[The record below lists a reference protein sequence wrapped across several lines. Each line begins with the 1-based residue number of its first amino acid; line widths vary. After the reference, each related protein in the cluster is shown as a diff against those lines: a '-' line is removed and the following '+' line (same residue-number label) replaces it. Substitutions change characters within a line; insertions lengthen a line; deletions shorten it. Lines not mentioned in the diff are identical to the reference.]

1 VTRLPLS
8 PAKPSPFLPVR
19 GRSGDCAAGAKRRR
33 LRFGSV
39 SSDRLSVVLAAMADV
54 DGDPESAVDR
64 VCAAGVALLSL
75 KGAGL
80 SLMVDGELRGTAGV
94 SDPGVAVVQ
103 ELQLSLGEGPC
114 VDAWRSSAAVLEADL
129 TNPAVVRWPAF
140 AQAGVEAGVR
150 AVFAFPLHL
159 GAVGIGVLVL
169 YRDRPG
175 GLTADELAYGLVLA
189 DLATQ
194 VVLSLQAGAPAGRL
208 HELLAK
214 EPAHWAEIHQATG
227 IVSVQL
233 GTSLD
238 QAFVRLRARAF
249 ADGRPLRA
257 VAREIVAGRLRL
269 EDWG

>member
-1 VTRLPLS
+1 M
-8 PAKPSPFLPVR
+8 
-19 GRSGDCAAGAKRRR
+19 
-33 LRFGSV
+33 
-39 SSDRLSVVLAAMADV
+39 SSDRLSLVLAAMAEV
-54 DGDPESAVDR
+54 DGDADSAVDR

-80 SLMVDGELRGTAGV
+80 SLMVDGELRGTTGV

-103 ELQLSLGEGPC
+103 ELQLSLGEGPG
-114 VDAWRSSAAVLEADL
+114 VDAWRGTAAVLEPDL
-129 TNPAVVRWPAF
+129 AAPAVVRWPAF

-150 AVFAFPLHL
+150 AVFAFPLAL
-159 GAVGIGVLVL
+159 GAAVIGVMVL

-175 GLTADELAYGLVLA
+175 ALSADELAYGLVLA
-189 DLATQ
+189 DVATQ
-194 VVLSLQAGAPAGRL
+194 VVLGLQAGAPAGTL

-233 GTSLD
+233 GVSLD

-249 ADGRPLRA
+249 ADGDPLQS